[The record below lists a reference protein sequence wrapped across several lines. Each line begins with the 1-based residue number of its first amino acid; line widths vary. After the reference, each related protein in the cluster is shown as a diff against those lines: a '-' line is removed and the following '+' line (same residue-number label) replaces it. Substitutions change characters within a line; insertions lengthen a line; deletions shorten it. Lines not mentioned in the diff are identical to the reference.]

1 MSDQATEEALADDEP
16 APQFALPD
24 QDGGV
29 VTSSDLGGQPYV
41 LYFYPRDDT
50 PGCTVEACDFRDEL
64 LAFERTRVRVVGV
77 SPDSTESHRR
87 FSDKHGL
94 PFTLLSD
101 PTHELARAYGV
112 WVVKKGSQRMG
123 IERSTFLVSADGR
136 VVKRWRAV
144 RVAGHVSE
152 VLRAA
157 RALG

>member
-1 MSDQATEEALADDEP
+1 M
-16 APQFALPD
+16 
-24 QDGGV
+24 

-64 LAFERTRVRVVGV
+64 LAFEWARVRVVGV

-101 PTHELARAYGV
+101 PNHELARAYGV
-112 WVVKKGSQRMG
+112 WVLKKGSQRMG

-136 VVKRWRAV
+136 VVKRWRGV